1 MANSRAR
8 SSKSK
13 ATPRRKAP
21 AAAAVVEEAPSGGL
35 ETGIAVLTAI
45 LLITAIVFVDYELGK
60 SYGEGKLFQSKYAEA
75 K

>member
-13 ATPRRKAP
+13 ATSRRKAP
-21 AAAAVVEEAPSGGL
+21 AAAVVEEAPKGGL
-35 ETGIAVLTAI
+35 ETGIAVLTALI
-45 LLITAIVFVDYELGK
+45 LVTAFMLVDFELGK
-60 SYGEGKLFQSKYAEA
+60 SYGEGQFFKDKYAQA

>member
-13 ATPRRKAP
+13 ATSRRKAP
-21 AAAAVVEEAPSGGL
+21 AAAAVVEEAPKGGL
-35 ETGIAVLTAI
+35 ETGIAVLTALI
-45 LLITAIVFVDYELGK
+45 LVTAFMLVDYELGK
-60 SYGEGKLFQSKYAEA
+60 SYGEGQFFKDKYAQA